1 MLLTPEKQQYYMGIA
16 FAVRKRA
23 NCVGR
28 KVGALLVVENRIIS
42 TGYNGTPEGLTNCN
56 DGGCHRCANREAY
69 QSSVGYDV
77 CICVHAE
84 QNALLSAARFGIAV
98 SGAAT
103 FTTLK
108 PCFGCAKELF
118 QANVRTL
125 YYLEEW
131 VYPRQELQEQYADLL
146 RRFDVVNVATKD
158 PEAEWARGGTSTR
171 PSVDDLGHQQL

>member
-1 MLLTPEKQQYYMGIA
+1 MFLTSEKQEYYMGIA
-16 FAVRKRA
+16 FAVRKLA

-77 CICVHAE
+77 CICAH
-84 QNALLSAARFGIAV
+84 
-98 SGAAT
+98 
-103 FTTLK
+103 
-108 PCFGCAKELF
+108 
-118 QANVRTL
+118 NVRTL

-131 VYPRQELQEQYADLL
+131 VYPREELQAQYGDLL
-146 RRFDVVNVATKD
+146 RRFNVVNVAMRD
-158 PEAEWARGGTSTR
+158 PDAAWAHGGVSTQ
-171 PSVDDLGHQQL
+171 PSGDDLGHQQL

>member
-1 MLLTPEKQQYYMGIA
+1 VLLTPEKQHYYMGIA

-28 KVGALLVVENRIIS
+28 KVGSLLVVENRIIS

-56 DGGCHRCANREAY
+56 DGGCHRCANRESY

-84 QNALLSAARFGIAV
+84 QNTLLSAARFGIAV

-131 VYPRQELQEQYADLL
+131 VYPGRELQEQYTELL
-146 RRFDVVNVATKD
+146 GRFQVVHVKMPD
-158 PEAEWARGGTSTR
+158 PEAEWARGSGATPS
-171 PSVDDLGHQQL
+171 SVDDLGHQQL